1 MEKLE
6 ALVDASGLD
15 ETKSIE
21 KSRRRQ
27 PANTV
32 AHDSEHVKRTP
43 FLQDNI
49 KPEIASQQFSA
60 PDDRSGFWRPIPDLG
75 RPRDGNF
82 NSFNQID
89 ALTSSLGNNS
99 VQATCSASNL
109 VEPVGAE
116 CISASSSSF
125 GTSQAEDSKYGY
137 GSSGSESGPTPGTP
151 EIERMNPKFSTME
164 LYHGSS
170 SVSRF
175 DSSLYGQHSYSDG
188 LSLNPMAQ
196 LNAPYL
202 PVGPIA
208 YPSQ

>member
-15 ETKSIE
+15 QTKSPD
-21 KSRRRQ
+21 KPRRRQ

-32 AHDSEHVKRTP
+32 AHDSEHVNRTRFP
-43 FLQDNI
+43 QDNV
-49 KPEIASQQFSA
+49 KQEVASQQFSA
-60 PDDRSGFWRPIPDLG
+60 PDDPLGFWRPIPDLG

-82 NSFNQID
+82 NSFNQMD
-89 ALTSSLGNNS
+89 ALTSSLGNSS
-99 VQATCSASNL
+99 VQATCSASAL

-137 GSSGSESGPTPGTP
+137 GSSGSESGLTPGTP
-151 EIERMNPKFSTME
+151 EIKRMDPKSSMME

-175 DSSLYGQHSYSDG
+175 DSSLYGQQSYADA

-202 PVGPIA
+202 PVCPIA